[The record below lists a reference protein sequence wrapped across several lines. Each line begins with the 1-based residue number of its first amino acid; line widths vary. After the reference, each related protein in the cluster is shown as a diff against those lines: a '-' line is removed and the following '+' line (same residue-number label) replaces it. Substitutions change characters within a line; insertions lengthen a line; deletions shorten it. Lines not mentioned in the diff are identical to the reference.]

1 MLWQGSRHPGDH
13 VTGRCSLHVAN
24 RLGGETGSGGA
35 MPGMGGGLAAAAG
48 RPSAT
53 GGGGGRTTLL
63 TMSFRDLEQT
73 SPTDNSAARRHNG
86 TAGPAPITDKNANNL
101 PLVSYAQMNGAQPHD
116 HHIYGILLS
125 HVGLVQRRFTS
136 SHVLVSFRR
145 KFAHVPY
152 IHTYIYIRLT

>member
-73 SPTDNSAARRHNG
+73 SPTDNSAARRNG
-86 TAGPAPITDKNANNL
+86 TAGPAPITYKNANNV

-116 HHIYGILLS
+116 HHVYGILLS
-125 HVGLVQRRFTS
+125 HVGLLQRRFTS

-152 IHTYIYIRLT
+152 IHTYIYIYA

>member
-1 MLWQGSRHPGDH
+1 
-13 VTGRCSLHVAN
+13 
-24 RLGGETGSGGA
+24 

-53 GGGGGRTTLL
+53 GGGGGGRTTLL

-73 SPTDNSAARRHNG
+73 SPTDNSAPRRNG

-116 HHIYGILLS
+116 HHICGILLS
-125 HVGLVQRRFTS
+125 HVGLLQRGFTS

-152 IHTYIYIRLT
+152 IHIYTPDIMYARLL

>member
-1 MLWQGSRHPGDH
+1 M
-13 VTGRCSLHVAN
+13 TGRCSLHVAN

-53 GGGGGRTTLL
+53 GGGGRTTLL

-73 SPTDNSAARRHNG
+73 SPPTDNSAARRRSG
-86 TAGPAPITDKNANNL
+86 TAGPAAITDKNANNV
-101 PLVSYAQMNGAQPHD
+101 PLVSYAQMNGAEPHD

-125 HVGLVQRRFTS
+125 HVGLLQRRFTS

-152 IHTYIYIRLT
+152 IHIYIRLT